1 MENDFSLLSEK
12 NEADSLEDSGELEFP
27 SLTFLTA
34 VSTPLDSKGVETTV
48 EKVFL
53 AEVNG
58 HPTLASQAVAGSLDA
73 RLRDRRVSDSKS

>member
-1 MENDFSLLSEK
+1 M
-12 NEADSLEDSGELEFP
+12 
-27 SLTFLTA
+27 
-34 VSTPLDSKGVETTV
+34 VSTPLDSKVVETTV

-73 RLRDRRVSDSKS
+73 RLRNRRVSDSKS